1 MRRILTRER
10 RRRDELSKTR
20 LNENRSMDCT
30 NAANARQSSR
40 FWMIKIVRI
49 DERARELASRAA
61 LVEMLLCVSSF

>member
-1 MRRILTRER
+1 MRRILTQV